1 MLAIVFVLKLEY
13 PVVVKGFGAMGGLT
27 IRLTACGEWGVASD
41 AGTTVGGLL
50 VRGAVVMVLS
60 TGNGR

>member
-1 MLAIVFVLKLEY
+1 MVA
-13 PVVVKGFGAMGGLT
+13 KGFGAMGGLI

-50 VRGAVVMVLS
+50 VRGAMVMVLS